1 MFAIRFQESVAS
13 FWEKGQGGGEMEAFV
28 TLASFLCDNV
38 IQGHMTTSGKWKW
51 GRGGI
56 RFGLWWVLEL
66 GRSVCG
72 EFSPQV
78 EVPLSAWSPND
89 PDKYCRYYVWL

>member
-38 IQGHMTTSGKWKW
+38 IQGHMTTSGK
-51 GRGGI
+51 
-56 RFGLWWVLEL
+56 
-66 GRSVCG
+66 
-72 EFSPQV
+72 
-78 EVPLSAWSPND
+78 
-89 PDKYCRYYVWL
+89 